1 MLALWMFVKSAK
13 EKSDPN
19 EDLQVVLK
27 ENLRRARESLEIL
40 QKYMLKVLRKE
51 PMKLSWQ
58 EKKI

>member
-1 MLALWMFVKSAK
+1 MKSAK

-27 ENLRRARESLEIL
+27 ENSRRTRENLEIL